1 MVRVGFWRSALKVKI
16 CGNTKLED
24 ASLAVSAG
32 ADGLGFLI
40 GLRYRTD
47 DEITVPQAAEIIDA
61 VPPLVATVLVTHR
74 GDAAWVIETCRSIG
88 ANTIQL
94 HAEFNPSDVP
104 WLRAEL
110 RGVKL
115 IKAVQVR
122 GVESIADAAEASNYY
137 DAILVDSATATR
149 IGGTGE
155 THDWSISSRIVKTA
169 SVPVILAG
177 GLTPENVREAIITV
191 KPYAVDV
198 NSGVEFPDGRK
209 SPERVRSFVRQAHD
223 AFKEVAGVG

>member
-1 MVRVGFWRSALKVKI
+1 LKVKI
-16 CGNTKLED
+16 CGNTSRED
-24 ASLAVSAG
+24 AELAVSAG

-40 GLRYRTD
+40 GLSYPTD
-47 DEITVPQAAEIIDA
+47 DEITVPQAKEIIAA
-61 VPPLVATVLVTHR
+61 VPPLVATVLVTHC
-74 GDAAWVIETCRSIG
+74 GKAARVIETCRSIG

-94 HAEFNPSDVP
+94 HAEFSPGDVP

-122 GVESIADAAEASNYY
+122 GAESIAEAAEASKYY
-137 DAILVDSATATR
+137 DAILVDTVTATR
-149 IGGTGE
+149 IGGTGQ
-155 THDWSISSRIVKTA
+155 THDWRISSRIVEAATA
-169 SVPVILAG
+169 PVILAG

-198 NSGVEFPDGRK
+198 NSGVECRNGRK
-209 SPERVRSFVRQAHD
+209 SPDRVRAFVRQAHD
-223 AFKEVAGVG
+223 TFEEMADSRPMDKFRIMK

>member
-1 MVRVGFWRSALKVKI
+1 MKVKI
-16 CGNTKLED
+16 CGNTNLED
-24 ASLAVSAG
+24 AALAVSAD

-40 GLRYRTD
+40 GLGYPTD
-47 DEITVPQAAEIIDA
+47 DEITVPQAAAIIAA

-94 HAEFNPSDVP
+94 HAVFNPAEVP
-104 WLRAEL
+104 RLRAEL

-122 GVESIADAAEASNYY
+122 GVESIAEAAEASKYY

-149 IGGTGE
+149 IGGTGQ

-169 SVPVILAG
+169 RVPVILAG
-177 GLTPENVREAIITV
+177 GLTPENVREAVITV

-198 NSGVEFPDGRK
+198 NSGVEFPNGRK
-209 SPERVRSFVRQAHD
+209 SPERVRAFVRQAHE
-223 AFKEVAGVG
+223 ALEEVAGGRPIGNLGS